1 MSTDA
6 ADPLVIIGAGQAGL
20 SVATA
25 LRAGGYDG
33 DLTLI
38 GAEPHRPYERPAL
51 SKTVLSKAVL
61 APDHDGGAPASSY
74 AEPPCLADP
83 AQWRALALDAR
94 LGCRVRAIDR
104 ANRHLRCDDG
114 SVVPYDTLFLATG
127 GRARRLP
134 GLDGER
140 VHYLRDLDDARRLRQ
155 ALTTARHLLVVG
167 GGWIGLE
174 VAATARQAGLAVTVL
189 EAGSR
194 LCERALPADA
204 AARLLEYHRQRGVV
218 FHFGVTARPRADTSG
233 VYCELN
239 GRTLSA
245 DHLLV
250 GIGLVPETQ
259 LAAEAGLAVDDGVL
273 VDAVGRTEDHRIFA
287 VGDVARFPS
296 HFSGAIQ
303 RLESWTHA
311 RLQAEVAAAAALG
324 GNTGYRDLP
333 WFWSD
338 QFDLNVQVV
347 GAPIGEGVGRDYG
360 DGRRTL
366 FYFLDGALRG
376 AVAFNAGRDIG
387 FVRRWLNAGRAPPP
401 TALADPSRD
410 LAALHRALR
419 ETGDVH

>member
-1 MSTDA
+1 M
-6 ADPLVIIGAGQAGL
+6 VIVGAGQAGL

-33 DLTLI
+33 GLTLI

-51 SKTVLSKAVL
+51 SKEVL
-61 APDHDGGAPASSY
+61 AKEVLANEVLGEADAPPRV
-74 AEPPCLADP
+74 EPPSLADP

-94 LGCRVRAIDR
+94 LGCRVRGIDR
-104 ANRHLRCDDG
+104 GNRELRCDDG
-114 SVVPYDTLFLATG
+114 AVVPYGTLFLATG

-140 VHYLRDLDDARRLRQ
+140 VHYLRNLDDARRLRQ
-155 ALTTARHLLVVG
+155 ALARARHLLVVG

-174 VAATARQAGLAVTVL
+174 VAATARRSGLAVTVL

-204 AARLLEYHRQRGVV
+204 AAQLLDYHRAQGVV
-218 FHFGVTARPRADTSG
+218 FHFNVTARPRADASG
-233 VYCELN
+233 VYCEV
-239 GRTLSA
+239 GGQRVGA

-250 GIGLVPETQ
+250 GIGLVPETE
-259 LAAEAGLAVDDGVL
+259 LAADAGLAVDDGVL
-273 VDAVGRTEDHRIFA
+273 VDAVGRTDDRRIFA

-296 HFSGAIQ
+296 RFSGAVQ

-324 GNTGYRDLP
+324 GRAGYRDLP

-338 QFDLNVQVV
+338 QYDLNVQVV
-347 GAPIGEGVGRDYG
+347 GAPTGEGVSRDYG

-366 FYFLDGALRG
+366 FYLRDGALRG

-387 FVRRWLNAGRAPPP
+387 FVRRWLNAGHTPHPA
-401 TALADPSRD
+401 ALADPARD

-419 ETGDVH
+419 ESGHVR